1 VEVGGV
7 EPGAHRA
14 HLDRRVPQL
23 GREPAGEGVDEGLG
37 RGVRVGQSERRQ
49 RSRGPDLVVGAL
61 VLDTILTGA
70 SGAGPSRLSGGGG
83 MSATKLLVLGIVHLS
98 GGAHGYQVRSE
109 LQGWGAEI
117 WAKIKPGSIYH
128 ALKKA
133 AADGLLT
140 EHAEPGSSG
149 PDRVLYRATARG
161 RDEIVELVRDGLR
174 RTHDPTMLDA
184 AITMLP
190 MLTRADAI
198 AHVNERVARLEAE
211 LVEQATGWEN
221 PTP

>member
-1 VEVGGV
+1 
-7 EPGAHRA
+7 
-14 HLDRRVPQL
+14 
-23 GREPAGEGVDEGLG
+23 
-37 RGVRVGQSERRQ
+37 
-49 RSRGPDLVVGAL
+49 
-61 VLDTILTGA
+61 
-70 SGAGPSRLSGGGG
+70 

-109 LQGWGAEI
+109 LQSWGAEI

-140 EHAEPGSSG
+140 EHAEPGNSG
-149 PDRVLYRATARG
+149 PERVLYRATARG

-184 AITMLP
+184 AIAMLP
-190 MLTRADAI
+190 MLTRTDAI
-198 AHVNERVARLEAE
+198 AHINERVARLEAE
-211 LVEQATGWEN
+211 LVEQAKGWEN
-221 PTP
+221 PNRDTPEHVRDQAELWAGHARTELEWAKSLSKRLSEGAYTMADDPGSWRTVSDPLKMRF

>member
-1 VEVGGV
+1 
-7 EPGAHRA
+7 
-14 HLDRRVPQL
+14 
-23 GREPAGEGVDEGLG
+23 
-37 RGVRVGQSERRQ
+37 
-49 RSRGPDLVVGAL
+49 
-61 VLDTILTGA
+61 
-70 SGAGPSRLSGGGG
+70 

-109 LQGWGAEI
+109 LQSWGAET
-117 WAKIKPGSIYH
+117 WAKIKPGSVYH

-140 EHAEPGSSG
+140 EHAEPGQSG
-149 PDRVLYRATARG
+149 PERILYRATARG

-174 RTHDPTMLDA
+174 RTHDPDMLNA

-198 AHVNERVARLEAE
+198 VHVNERVARLEAE
-211 LVEQATGWEN
+211 LVGQAKFWEN
-221 PTP
+221 PNPDTPEHVRDQAELWAGHARTELEWAKSLSKRLSDGAYIMADDPDSWRSTPPGL

>member
-1 VEVGGV
+1 
-7 EPGAHRA
+7 
-14 HLDRRVPQL
+14 
-23 GREPAGEGVDEGLG
+23 
-37 RGVRVGQSERRQ
+37 
-49 RSRGPDLVVGAL
+49 
-61 VLDTILTGA
+61 
-70 SGAGPSRLSGGGG
+70 
-83 MSATKLLVLGIVHLS
+83 MSATRLLVLGIVHLS

-161 RDEIVELVRDGLR
+161 RDEIVELARDGLR

-184 AITMLP
+184 AIAMLP

-211 LVEQATGWEN
+211 LRGQAKGGEN
-221 PTP
+221 PNPDIPEHVRDQSQRWAGCARTELGRAESRCKRDPGPGTTWCWQEDSAWSRARYGISRGAQSRLRDVHRE

>member
-1 VEVGGV
+1 
-7 EPGAHRA
+7 
-14 HLDRRVPQL
+14 
-23 GREPAGEGVDEGLG
+23 
-37 RGVRVGQSERRQ
+37 
-49 RSRGPDLVVGAL
+49 
-61 VLDTILTGA
+61 
-70 SGAGPSRLSGGGG
+70 
-83 MSATKLLVLGIVHLS
+83 MSATRLLVLGVVHLS

-109 LQGWGAEI
+109 LQSWGAET

-149 PDRVLYRATARG
+149 PERVLYRATARG

-211 LVEQATGWEN
+211 LVGQAKGWEN
-221 PTP
+221 PEPDIPEHVRDQAELWAGHARVELEWAKSLSRRLSEGAYTMADDPGSWRTVHDPLGMRF